1 MVFPMRWQLCR
12 VGKMGWFI
20 LKKLFSN
27 CSETVQKLVHAVELL
42 QALEW
47 GKQWVGNIG
56 TLGNMESTAACVYV

>member
-1 MVFPMRWQLCR
+1 MRWQLCR

-20 LKKLFSN
+20 LKN
-27 CSETVQKLVHAVELL
+27 TQTGYAVELL

-56 TLGNMESTAACVYV
+56 TRGNMESTAACVYV